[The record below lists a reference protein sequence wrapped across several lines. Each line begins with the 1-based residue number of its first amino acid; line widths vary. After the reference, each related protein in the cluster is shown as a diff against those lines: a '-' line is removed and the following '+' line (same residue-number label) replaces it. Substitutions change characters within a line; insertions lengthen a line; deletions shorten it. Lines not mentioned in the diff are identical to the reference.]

1 MRTHR
6 SWTTASVFAGAVLLA
21 GPAAPAA
28 DSYSGTIGADTQKV
42 TFTHGFAW
50 TAKPLEISV
59 GLYRAD
65 PNEKEQARARARGG
79 AYFGVFDAPNALL
92 DLTFKEGST
101 QASLASFESCHIL
114 FAQFDAGIYDW
125 NAFKPGCG
133 AVEFSGDLK
142 AGGVVHGKLKGRA
155 DAYPRKD
162 GTIPVYTWDVDFTT
176 TLHAAAR

>member
-1 MRTHR
+1 MTTHR
-6 SWTTASVFAGAVLLA
+6 SWTTTSVLAGAVLLA
-21 GPAAPAA
+21 AAPAPAA
-28 DSYSGTIGADTQKV
+28 DSYSGTIGADAQKV

-79 AYFGVFDAPNALL
+79 ADTGVFDAPNVRL
-92 DLTFKEGST
+92 DLTFEEGSA

-114 FAQFDAGIYDW
+114 FARFDAGIYDW

-133 AVEFSGDLK
+133 AVELSGDLK
-142 AGGVVHGKLKGRA
+142 AGGVVHGRLKGRA
-155 DAYPRKD
+155 EAYPRAN
-162 GTIPVYTWDVDFTT
+162 GSIPIYTWDVDFTV
-176 TLHAAAR
+176 TLHGAAH